1 MNVLVTGSNGNL
13 GCELRRLAADS
24 TDRFVFTDIG
34 ERPGVETIHL
44 DITNREAV
52 EIIVRGEA
60 IDLIVNCAAY
70 TNVDKAEDDIEFA
83 AAINHDATEILAQ
96 TARDT
101 GATLIHISTDYVFAG
116 DGNTPIKESV
126 APAPRSVYGSTKL
139 AGEKA
144 IQKSGCKSI
153 ILRTAWLYS
162 PYGRNFLT
170 TMRSLMSSREELSVV
185 CDQVGSPTCA
195 GDLAALIMHIIAT
208 RQLGKTGLYHYSDEG
223 AVSWYDFAMAI
234 KDICGYTCKI
244 RPCLSSEYR
253 SKARRPQYSVLDK
266 SLVKKTFGVEVPYWR
281 DSLAE
286 CISRI
291 K

>member
-34 ERPGVETIHL
+34 ERPGEETIHL

-52 EIIVRGEA
+52 EIIVRGES

-70 TNVDKAEDDIEFA
+70 TNVDKAEDDVGFA
-83 AAINHDATEILAQ
+83 AAINHDAPEILAHI
-96 TARDT
+96 AKET
-101 GATLIHISTDYVFAG
+101 GATLIHISTDYVFSG
-116 DGNTPIKESV
+116 EGNTPIRESA

-170 TMRSLMSSREELSVV
+170 TMRSLMSSREEQIGRAHV
-185 CDQVGSPTCA
+185 
-195 GDLAALIMHIIAT
+195 
-208 RQLGKTGLYHYSDEG
+208 
-223 AVSWYDFAMAI
+223 
-234 KDICGYTCKI
+234 
-244 RPCLSSEYR
+244 
-253 SKARRPQYSVLDK
+253 
-266 SLVKKTFGVEVPYWR
+266 
-281 DSLAE
+281 
-286 CISRI
+286 
-291 K
+291 

>member
-1 MNVLVTGSNGNL
+1 MAFRKPENIKPLESKLWLSSPTMYPETKEYMLEAYETNWMSTVGKNINEVEAQMAEYVGVKYAVALSAGTAAL
-13 GCELRRLAADS
+13 HLA
-24 TDRFVFTDIG
+24 
-34 ERPGVETIHL
+34 
-44 DITNREAV
+44 
-52 EIIVRGEA
+52 
-60 IDLIVNCAAY
+60 
-70 TNVDKAEDDIEFA
+70 
-83 AAINHDATEILAQ
+83 
-96 TARDT
+96 
-101 GATLIHISTDYVFAG
+101 
-116 DGNTPIKESV
+116 
-126 APAPRSVYGSTKL
+126 TKL

-153 ILRTAWLYS
+153 IIRTAWLYS
-162 PYGRNFLT
+162 PSGRNFLT
-170 TMRSLMSSREELSVV
+170 TMRSLMSEREDLSVV

-195 GDLAALIMHIIAT
+195 GDLAAFIMHIIAT

-234 KDICGYTCKI
+234 KEICGYSCKI

-266 SLVKKTFGVEVPYWR
+266 SLAKKTFGVEIPYWR
-281 DSLAE
+281 DSLVQ

>member
-24 TDRFVFTDIG
+24 TDRFVFTDIS
-34 ERPGVETIHL
+34 EMPGAETIHL

-52 EIIVRGEA
+52 GIIVRSED

-70 TNVDKAEDDIEFA
+70 TNVDKAEDDVEFA
-83 AAINHDATEILAQ
+83 AAINHDAPEILAQ
-96 TARDT
+96 TAKET
-101 GATLIHISTDYVFAG
+101 GATLIHISTDYVFPG
-116 DGNTPIKESV
+116 EGNTPIKETVS
-126 APAPRSVYGSTKL
+126 PAPRSVYGSTKL

-144 IQKSGCKSI
+144 VQKSGCKSI
-153 ILRTAWLYS
+153 IIRSAWLYS

-195 GDLAALIMHIIAT
+195 GDLAGLIMHIITT
-208 RQLGKTGLYHYSDEG
+208 RQFGKTGLYHYSDEG

-234 KDICGYTCKI
+234 RDICGYSCRI
-244 RPCLSSEYR
+244 RPCLSTEYR
-253 SKARRPQYSVLDK
+253 SKVRRPQYSVLDK

-291 K
+291 R